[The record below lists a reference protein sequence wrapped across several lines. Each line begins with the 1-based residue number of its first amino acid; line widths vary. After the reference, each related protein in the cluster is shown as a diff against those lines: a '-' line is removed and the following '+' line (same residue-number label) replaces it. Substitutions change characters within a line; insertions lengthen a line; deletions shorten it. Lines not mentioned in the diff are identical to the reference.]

1 MYNRVFNLLHYIS
14 SGTYEKT
21 VLDGKLGIGNKHGI
35 NWMMKIMGKFDC
47 FI

>member
-14 SGTYEKT
+14 SGTNEKT
-21 VLDGKLGIGNKHGI
+21 VLNGRLGNKDAI
-35 NWMMKIMGKFDC
+35 NWMMKIIGAFDC